1 MNCLRCYAKLQLLLC
16 KSFARP
22 FACIP
27 GLLTLL
33 YAPVK
38 FNVFEGFLIAIKI

>member
-1 MNCLRCYAKLQLLLC
+1 LQLLLF

-33 YAPVK
+33 HASVK
-38 FNVFEGFLIAIKI
+38 FNVFGGFLIAIKI